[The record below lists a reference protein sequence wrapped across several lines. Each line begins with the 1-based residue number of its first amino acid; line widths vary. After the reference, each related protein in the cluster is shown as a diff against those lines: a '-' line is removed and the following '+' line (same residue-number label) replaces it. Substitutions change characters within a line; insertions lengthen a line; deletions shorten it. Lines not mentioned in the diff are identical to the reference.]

1 MMKKKT
7 PTILIL
13 VGCPC
18 SGKSTFAEYYLKF
31 NDSLRINRDEMR
43 MMLQFKEQL
52 EPEDEALLSR
62 LVEKM
67 VETAIQKGRDVLLD
81 NTHTKKEFI
90 NQIIVKFNHLANIE
104 FKVFDVPLEELIQR
118 NESRSRKV
126 PVQVIKDMYFR
137 LQNLK
142 QQFDFQALPK
152 KGIATNETV
161 IAQDLTLPKAILCDL
176 DGTLA
181 NANRNMFR
189 PSEEEIYADV
199 LIEPVAIALKGFVN
213 EAKIIFMSGREDLY
227 FDISKKW
234 IIDKL
239 QITDF
244 ELFMRPT
251 NDTRKDSIIKEELL
265 RNKVLP
271 HYQVLGVFDDR
282 LQVCRMWYEKGIFC
296 FNVNQGLI
304 EF

>member
-1 MMKKKT
+1 MKKRT
-7 PTILIL
+7 PTILVLI
-13 VGCPC
+13 GCPC

-31 NDSLRINRDEMR
+31 NDALRINRDELR

-52 EPEDEALLSR
+52 EPEDESLLSR
-62 LVEKM
+62 MVEKM

-90 NQIIVKFNHLANIE
+90 NQIVEKFNHIANIE
-104 FKVFDVPLEELIQR
+104 FKVFDVPIDELLQR
-118 NESRSRKV
+118 NANRSRKV
-126 PVQVIKDMYFR
+126 PVQVIKDMYAR
-137 LQNLK
+137 LQHLK
-142 QQFDFQALPK
+142 QQFDFQPLPR
-152 KGIATNETV
+152 KGIATDVTK
-161 IAQDLTLPKAILCDL
+161 IIQDYNLPKAILCDL

-181 NANRNMFR
+181 IANRNMFR
-189 PSEEEIYADV
+189 PSEEEMYADI
-199 LIEPVAIALKGFVN
+199 LNEPVAIALRGFAN
-213 EAKIIFMSGREDLY
+213 NAKIIFMSGREDLY
-227 FDISKKW
+227 YEISKKW
-234 IIDKL
+234 IEDNL

-271 HYQVLGVFDDR
+271 HYHVLGVFDDR

>member
-1 MMKKKT
+1 MKKRT
-7 PTILIL
+7 PTILVLI
-13 VGCPC
+13 GCPC

-31 NDSLRINRDEMR
+31 HDALRINRDELR

-52 EPEDEALLSR
+52 EPEDESLLSR
-62 LVEKM
+62 MVEKM

-90 NQIIVKFNHLANIE
+90 NQIIEKFNHIANIE
-104 FKVFDVPLEELIQR
+104 FKVFDVPIEELLQR
-118 NESRSRKV
+118 NANRARKV
-126 PVQVIKDMYFR
+126 PIQVIKDMYAR
-137 LQNLK
+137 LQHLK
-142 QQFDFQALPK
+142 QQFDFQPLPR
-152 KGIATNETV
+152 KGVATDATK
-161 IAQDLTLPKAILCDL
+161 IIQDYNLPKAILCDL

-181 NANRNMFR
+181 IANRNMFR
-189 PSEEEIYADV
+189 PSEEEMYADI
-199 LIEPVAIALKGFVN
+199 LNEPVAIALRGFGN
-213 EAKIIFMSGREDLY
+213 NAKIIFMSGREDLY
-227 FDISKKW
+227 FNISKKW
-234 IIDKL
+234 IEDKL

-244 ELFMRPT
+244 ELFMRPA

-271 HYQVLGVFDDR
+271 HYHVLGVFDDR